1 MEQLEGKST
10 RNPTRQRLLLWVYRF
25 LLVVGILLTGMY
37 VFTRL
42 GIWWISRSA
51 VQQFDVQRSSANSNV
66 NTQVSATKIDLAG
79 TQANIDYTLWAPKRI
94 QEFKESLKLQ
104 PKRTLAVLELERLR
118 IRVPVFEGADDLS
131 LNLGAGWVEG
141 TALPGEPENTVIA
154 AHRDGFFRVLK
165 DVRTGDLIKLEM
177 KDKTFIYRVS
187 STEIIEK
194 DDVRVL
200 MPKGEP
206 VLTLVTCYPFYFH
219 GNAPQRFIVHADLQQ
234 KNAGM
239 QNYRISY

>member
-10 RNPTRQRLLLWVYRF
+10 RNPTRQRLLLWVYRS
-25 LLVVGILLTGMY
+25 LLTVGILLSGMY

-51 VQQFDVQRSSANSNV
+51 VQQFDVQRSTANSKI
-66 NTQVSATKIDLAG
+66 NTPVSPTKIDLTG
-79 TQANIDYTLWAPKRI
+79 TEANIDYTLWSPKRI
-94 QEFKESLKLQ
+94 QEFKESLKLE

-118 IRVPVFEGADDLS
+118 IRVPVFEGSDDLS

-141 TALPGEPENTVIA
+141 TALPGEPDNTVIA

-165 DVRTGDLIKLEM
+165 DVRTGDWIELEM

-187 STEIIEK
+187 STEIIDKNE
-194 DDVRVL
+194 VRVL
-200 MPKGEP
+200 MPKGQP

-234 KNAGM
+234 TSAGK
-239 QNYRISY
+239 QDYRISY